1 MIGRRALAPSL
12 LAAVA
17 AVQAQAQSQAAPW
30 PSRTLRMVIPW
41 PPGQATDIIGR
52 IIAQHLTTR
61 LGQTVVPDNRPGA
74 GGMIGTDAVA
84 KAAPDGYTLLSASIG
99 PITFGPLVQR
109 TPYDVARELAPVC
122 SFGIAPYMLLVKP
135 NFPAADAR
143 AFVAL
148 LKKNPGK
155 YTFAS
160 SGIGGA
166 QHLLTALFNARAEVD
181 ALHVPFQGSGPAMA
195 AFLSGSVDY
204 AIETPAAAGALVR
217 QGSLRSLGISTA
229 KPSALLPGMEPLESA
244 AGLPGYD
251 IGGWNGLMTTAGT
264 PQPII
269 DRLLAEVKE
278 GLATAE
284 LKERFG
290 TLGVEVDVRGPDEFA
305 GMLRAQSGLFGG
317 LIRQLG
323 IRAE

>member
-1 MIGRRALAPSL
+1 MTIGRRALAPL
-12 LAAVA
+12 TMAAAGMARPA
-17 AVQAQAQSQAAPW
+17 AAQTAAW
-30 PSRTLRMVIPW
+30 PSRSMRMVIPW

-52 IIAQHLTTR
+52 IIAQHLTAK

-74 GGMIGTDAVA
+74 GGMIGTDMVA
-84 KAAPDGYTLLSASIG
+84 KSAPDGHTLLSASIG

-109 TPYDVARELAPVC
+109 TPYDVAKELAPVC
-122 SFGIAPYMLLVKP
+122 TFGIAPYMLLVKP
-135 NFPAADAR
+135 DFPAADAR

-148 LKKNPGK
+148 LKKDPGK

-166 QHLLTALFNARAEVD
+166 QHLLTALFNARAGID

-195 AFLSGSVDY
+195 AFLSGAVDY

-217 QGSLRSLGISTA
+217 QGSLRPLGISTA
-229 KPSALLPGMEPLESA
+229 RPSALLPGLPPLAEA
-244 AGLPGYD
+244 ADLPGYD
-251 IGGWNGLMTTAGT
+251 IGGWNGLMAAAGT
-264 PQPII
+264 PRPIL

-284 LKERFG
+284 LRERFAM
-290 TLGVEVDVRGPDEFA
+290 LGVEVAVQGPDEFA
-305 GMLRAQSGLFGG
+305 GMLRGQWALFGG

>member
-1 MIGRRALAPSL
+1 MIGRRALAPLL
-12 LAAVA
+12 LAAA
-17 AVQAQAQSQAAPW
+17 GPAQAQSQPPAAPW

-52 IIAQHLTTR
+52 IIAQHLTTK

-84 KAAPDGYTLLSASIG
+84 KATPDGYTLLSASIG

-109 TPYDVARELAPVC
+109 TPYDVAKELAPVC

-135 NFPAADAR
+135 DFPAADAR

-148 LKKNPGK
+148 LKKSPGK

-166 QHLLTALFNARAEVD
+166 QHLLTALFNARAGVD

-229 KPSALLPGMEPLESA
+229 KPSALLPGMEPLASA
-244 AGLPGYD
+244 ADLPGYD

-264 PQPII
+264 PAPII
-269 DRLLAEVKE
+269 DRLLAEVTE
-278 GLATAE
+278 GLATPE

-290 TLGVEVDVRGPDEFA
+290 TLGVEVGVLGPDAFS
-305 GMLRAQSGLFGG
+305 GMLRAQAGLFGG

>member
-1 MIGRRALAPSL
+1 MIGRRALAPL
-12 LAAVA
+12 MLAATGA
-17 AVQAQAQSQAAPW
+17 SAQTATW
-30 PSRTLRMVIPW
+30 PSRSLRMVIPW

-52 IIAQHLTTR
+52 IIAQHLTAR

-109 TPYDVARELAPVC
+109 TPYDVAKELAPVC

-135 NFPAADAR
+135 DFPAADAR

-148 LKKNPGK
+148 LKKHPAK

-166 QHLLTALFNARAEVD
+166 QHLLTALFNARAGVD
-181 ALHVPFQGSGPAMA
+181 ALHIPFQGSGPAMA

-229 KPSALLPGMEPLESA
+229 RPSVLLPGMVPLESA
-244 AGLPGYD
+244 ADLPGYD

-264 PQPII
+264 PQPVI
-269 DRLLAEVKE
+269 DRLLAEVKD
-278 GLATAE
+278 GLATTE
-284 LKERFG
+284 LKDRFG
-290 TLGVEVDVRGPDEFA
+290 TLGMEIGVLGPDAFST
-305 GMLRAQSGLFGG
+305 MLRAQGALFGG
-317 LIRQLG
+317 LIKQLG

>member
-1 MIGRRALAPSL
+1 MIGRRTLAPLL
-12 LAAVA
+12 LAAGA
-17 AVQAQAQSQAAPW
+17 ARAQVPPW

-52 IIAQHLTTR
+52 IIAQHLSAR
-61 LGQTVVPDNRPGA
+61 LGQTVVPENRPGA

-109 TPYDVARELAPVC
+109 TPYDVARDLAPVC

-135 NFPAADAR
+135 DFPAADAR

-148 LKKNPGK
+148 LKRNPGK

-166 QHLLTALFNARAEVD
+166 QHLLTALFNARAGVD

-195 AFLSGSVDY
+195 AFLGGSVDY

-217 QGSLRSLGISTA
+217 QGSLRPLGISTA
-229 KPSALLPGMEPLESA
+229 RPSPLLPGLEPLASA
-244 AGLPGYD
+244 ADLPGYD

-264 PQPII
+264 PAPII
-269 DRLLAEVKE
+269 DRLLAEVTD
-278 GLATAE
+278 GLATPE
-284 LKERFG
+284 LRERFAA
-290 TLGVEVDVRGPDEFA
+290 LGMEVGVLGPEAFRT
-305 GMLRAQSGLFGG
+305 MLRAQWELFGG

>member
-1 MIGRRALAPSL
+1 
-12 LAAVA
+12 
-17 AVQAQAQSQAAPW
+17 
-30 PSRTLRMVIPW
+30 MVIPW

-52 IIAQHLTTR
+52 LIAQHLSAK

-109 TPYDVARELAPVC
+109 TPYDVTRELAPVC

-135 NFPAADAR
+135 DFPAADAR

-148 LKKNPGK
+148 LKRNPGK

-166 QHLLTALFNARAEVD
+166 QHLLTALFNARAGVD

-229 KPSALLPGMEPLESA
+229 KPSALLPGMEPLATA
-244 AGLPGYD
+244 ADLPGYD
-251 IGGWNGLMTTAGT
+251 IGGWNGLMVTAGT
-264 PQPII
+264 PAPII
-269 DRLLAEVKE
+269 DRLLAEVKD

-284 LKERFG
+284 LKDRFD
-290 TLGVEVDVRGPDEFA
+290 TLGMDIGVLGPEAFLS
-305 GMLRAQSGLFGG
+305 MLQAQRELFGG